1 MRRKAQLSDEE
12 RALWA
17 HVAQSIRPLP
27 GRKMPKVE
35 PLAPVKTGVKLEGLA
50 IGGAL
55 AAEPRQGIKPLVPLE
70 RRMRQRVTR
79 GQSPIDGVLDLHG
92 MRQDEAH
99 RALLNF
105 IHRKVHE
112 GAVVVMIITGK
123 GGFSSGGLVTGER
136 GVPTTDGRGVLK
148 RLVPHWLSDP
158 GQRRYVLGFEDA
170 AQHHGGTGALYV
182 RLRRLKDGSGLL

>member
-35 PLAPVKTGVKLEGLA
+35 PLPPAKTGVKLEGLA

-55 AAEPRQGIKPLVPLE
+55 EPVQKPGIKPLVPLE

-79 GQSPIDGVLDLHG
+79 GQSPIDGMLDLHG

-112 GAVVVMIITGK
+112 GAVVVMVITGK
-123 GGFSSGGLVTGER
+123 GGFSSGSSVTGE
-136 GVPTTDGRGVLK
+136 RGVLK

>member
-1 MRRKAQLSDEE
+1 
-12 RALWA
+12 
-17 HVAQSIRPLP
+17 
-27 GRKMPKVE
+27 
-35 PLAPVKTGVKLEGLA
+35 
-50 IGGAL
+50 
-55 AAEPRQGIKPLVPLE
+55 
-70 RRMRQRVTR
+70 
-79 GQSPIDGVLDLHG
+79 VLDLHG

-99 RALLNF
+99 RGLLNF

>member
-1 MRRKAQLSDEE
+1 MKRRAHLSAEE

-27 GRKMPKVE
+27 GRTMPKLE
-35 PLAPVKTGVKLEGLA
+35 PIAVPQSGVKLESFS
-50 IGGAL
+50 IS
-55 AAEPRQGIKPLVPLE
+55 AAFEPAQKPGIKPLVPLE
-70 RRMRQRVTR
+70 RRMRQRVSR

-105 IHRKVHE
+105 IHRKVHD
-112 GAVVVMIITGK
+112 GAVVVMVITGK
-123 GGFSSGGLVTGER
+123 GGMARDGEK
-136 GVPTTDGRGVLK
+136 GVLK

-182 RLRRLKDGSGLL
+182 RLRRLRDGSGLL